1 MHPHTSGGA
10 RRKKSTGTTAGTG
23 TGTGTGVDL
32 GDGDPR
38 HGFRPAERLIDLANA
53 VRVAPDLPRAA
64 LVELLARHGEG
75 PDDLAEEAFSERD
88 ADELRAAAARM
99 ADFLTE
105 TDTDRAAHAL
115 NALLAACGAR
125 PRLSRHDGHPWHL
138 HVDRGDDAGWA
149 DWFLASS
156 ALALAQILTEYGRV
170 TWGECAASGCATLY
184 LGAGPGSA
192 RRYCSSACA
201 TRERVAAHRRRKKAG
216 G

>member
-1 MHPHTSGGA
+1 MQTNTENGIGEGVS
-10 RRKKSTGTTAGTG
+10 AGTG
-23 TGTGTGVDL
+23 DAA
-32 GDGDPR
+32 PR

-53 VRVAPDLPRAA
+53 VRAAPDLPRAA
-64 LVELLARHGEG
+64 LVELLVRHGES
-75 PDDLAEEAFSERD
+75 PDELTEQAFSARD
-88 ADELRAAAARM
+88 AGELRGAAAQM
-99 ADFLTE
+99 AELLTE
-105 TDTDRAAHAL
+105 ADTDRAALAL

-156 ALALAQILTEYGRV
+156 ALALAQILTEHGRV
-170 TWGECAASGCATLY
+170 PWGECAASGCTTLY
-184 LGAGPGSA
+184 LGTGPGSA

-216 G
+216 K